1 MSFCLR
7 KQRIVCHI
15 QIFALSGWLAVPLPI
30 EYSEFVKGL
39 RWSIPY
45 FRLPWESGYVKPV
58 WPMNPHSYGS
68 RTDNS
73 GAQNTGIKA
82 TNLDSVYGL
91 PLTAMEYKSFFEVS
105 KLRFQLFVF

>member
-1 MSFCLR
+1 MFGSCN
-7 KQRIVCHI
+7 QRIVCHI

-45 FRLPWESGYVKPV
+45 FKLPWESGYVKHV
-58 WPMNPHSYGS
+58 WPMIPHSYGS
-68 RTDNS
+68 RIEDVNV
-73 GAQNTGIKA
+73 KKVE
-82 TNLDSVYGL
+82 SVYGL

-105 KLRFQLFVF
+105 KLSFLWFRVVHEPV